1 MGWNGTVLGRLMFGW
16 ESPESEDVPLGNIRM
31 RFGFTPSP
39 QISRTGAVPSGTRR
53 SLAGVEEERRRC
65 AEEGQGPTAA
75 SLRRRRR
82 CAGELRP
89 RGRAGELRPRR
100 C

>member
-1 MGWNGTVLGRLMFGW
+1 MSLNVKVREQLEHKLACMLLSWGVFGWRDEVGWNGTVLGRLMFGW

-53 SLAGVEEERRRC
+53 SLAGVE
-65 AEEGQGPTAA
+65 
-75 SLRRRRR
+75 
-82 CAGELRP
+82 
-89 RGRAGELRPRR
+89 
-100 C
+100 